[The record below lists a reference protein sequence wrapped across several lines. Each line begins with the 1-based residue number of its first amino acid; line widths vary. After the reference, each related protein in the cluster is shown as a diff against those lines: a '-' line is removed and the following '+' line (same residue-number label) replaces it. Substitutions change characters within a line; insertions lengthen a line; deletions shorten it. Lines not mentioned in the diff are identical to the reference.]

1 VSIALATTVPAQLR
15 LRIKDHPG
23 RDFLA
28 VGGAWLSAEQL
39 RDRAL
44 RLATGL
50 YRLGVRPGD
59 RVASIMPNRI
69 EAAELLFACTELG
82 AVSVPLNIFLR
93 GEFLRYQL
101 TDCDPAVLIVD
112 AAARETAAAMIKET
126 GLPTRLIALDPIAG
140 DAADDAASGGAG
152 VPSFAGLL
160 RDPDPV
166 WPAPEPGTLATI
178 LYTSGTTGLPKGCM
192 ITHGYMLHWPKAHL
206 MFGWFTPSDTSI
218 STLPL
223 YHGFG
228 LSGLMSTL
236 ASGGRIRFEAE
247 FSAGTLIARA
257 REAGA
262 TQLWAVGAI
271 GAALLATPPG
281 PGDKDHTLE
290 RCVFIPLAPMAQR
303 QFEERFGT
311 RVLAEGYGQTEVLP
325 ATMGGVREG
334 RDRPS
339 AGRAVPWLRVAVV
352 DDADN
357 VLPPGKS
364 GEIVVRPGEPNSVFA
379 GYWRK
384 EQATMETWRN
394 LWHHTGD
401 LGYFDDEGMLYFVD
415 RKKDALRR
423 RGENVSSVEIE
434 IAILKHPDIAHAAV
448 HAAPSELSEDE
459 IKACL
464 VMEPGT
470 TVEPAELFRFFREN
484 LPYYAVPRYVQIM
497 DALPVNAVGRVLKHK
512 LRDDWNAPGT
522 VDFLALGLRIE
533 KSARR

>member
-1 VSIALATTVPAQLR
+1 MTIEIATTLPAQLAK
-15 LRIKDHPG
+15 RIADDPAG
-23 RDFLA
+23 DFIA
-28 VGGAWLSAEQL
+28 VGGDWLTAAQIG
-39 RDRAL
+39 DRAL

-50 YRLGVRPGD
+50 HRLGIRPGD
-59 RVASIMPNRI
+59 RIASIMPNRI
-69 EAAELLFACTELG
+69 EAAELLFACAELG
-82 AVSVPLNIFLR
+82 AVSVPLNVFLR

-101 TDCDPAVLIVD
+101 TDSDPVMLIVD
-112 AAARETAAAMIKET
+112 GAAYQPAEAMLKET
-126 GLPTRLIALDPIAG
+126 GLAAMLIALDDNP
-140 DAADDAASGGAG
+140 
-152 VPSFAGLL
+152 
-160 RDPDPV
+160 DPDVPQFGDLFIEPDPEPA
-166 WPAPEPGTLATI
+166 WPAPEPDTLMTI
-178 LYTSGTTGLPKGCM
+178 LYTSGTTGLPKGCL

-206 MFGWFTPSDTSI
+206 MFDWFKPSDTSI

-236 ASGGRIRFEAE
+236 ASGGKIRFEPE
-247 FSAGTLIARA
+247 FSASTLIARA
-257 REAGA
+257 RETGA

-281 PGDKDHTLE
+281 PGDKDHGLE
-290 RCVFIPLAPMAQR
+290 RCVFIPMAPAAQHA
-303 QFEERFGT
+303 FEERFGT

-339 AGRAVPWLRVAVV
+339 AGRAVPWLDVAVV
-352 DDADN
+352 DAADN
-357 VLPPGKS
+357 VLPPGNS
-364 GEIVVRPGEPNSVFA
+364 GEIVVRPGEPNSIFA

-384 EQATMETWRN
+384 EQATLESWRN

-401 LGYFDDEGMLYFVD
+401 LGYFDSDGMLYFVD

-423 RGENVSSVEIE
+423 RGENVSSVELE
-434 IAILKHPDIAHAAV
+434 LAILKHPAVAQVAV

-464 VMEPGT
+464 VLEPGAA
-470 TVEPAELFRFFREN
+470 VEWEALFRYFSEH
-484 LPYYAVPRYVQIM
+484 LPYYAVPRYVQVM
-497 DALPVNAVGRVLKHK
+497 DALPANAVGRVLKHK
-512 LRDDWNAPGT
+512 LRDSWDAPGT
-522 VDFLALGLRIE
+522 IDFTSLGLTIE

>member
-1 VSIALATTVPAQLR
+1 MGIPLATTVPGQFD
-15 LRIKDHPG
+15 LRIRDHPG

-28 VGGAWLSAEQL
+28 VGGGWLTAEQV

-50 YRLGVRPGD
+50 FRLGVRPGD

-69 EAAELLFACTELG
+69 EAAELLFACAELG
-82 AVSVPLNIFLR
+82 AVSVPLNVFLR
-93 GEFLRYQL
+93 GEFLRHQL
-101 TDCDPAVLIVD
+101 TDSDPAVLIVD
-112 AAARETAAAMIKET
+112 AAASGMAAAMIRET
-126 GLPTRLIALDPIAG
+126 GLPTRLISLD
-140 DAADDAASGGAG
+140 ADDPAAPG
-152 VPSFAGLL
+152 FAGLFEE
-160 RDPDPV
+160 PDPG
-166 WPAPEPGTLATI
+166 WPAPEPDTLMSV

-206 MFGWFTPSDTSI
+206 MFDWFKPSDTSI

-228 LSGLMSTL
+228 LSGLTSTL
-236 ASGGRIRFEAE
+236 ASGGRIRFEPE
-247 FSAGTLIARA
+247 FSASTLIARA
-257 REAGA
+257 RQTRA

-281 PGDKDHTLE
+281 PGDKDHALE
-290 RCVFIPLAPMAQR
+290 RCVFIPMSPAAQR
-303 QFEERFGT
+303 QFEGRFGT

-325 ATMGGVREG
+325 ATMGGVRDD

-339 AGRAVPWLRVAVV
+339 AGRAVPWLDVAVV

-357 VLPPGKS
+357 VLPAGKS
-364 GEIVVRPGEPNSVFA
+364 GEIVVRPREPNSVFA
-379 GYWRK
+379 GYWRNEK
-384 EQATMETWRN
+384 ATLESWRN

-401 LGYFDDEGMLYFVD
+401 LGYFDSDGMLYFVD

-423 RGENVSSVEIE
+423 RGENISSAELE
-434 IAILKHPDIAHAAV
+434 TAILKHPDVAQVAV

-464 VMEPGT
+464 VLEPGAR
-470 TVEPAELFRFFREN
+470 VEPPELFRYFRDQ
-484 LPYYAVPRYVQIM
+484 LPYYAIPRYIEIM
-497 DALPVNAVGRVLKHK
+497 PQLPVNAVGRVQKHK
-512 LRDDWNAPGT
+512 LRDSWNAPGT
-522 VDFLALGLRIE
+522 IDFQALGLRID
-533 KSARR
+533 KTARR

>member
-1 VSIALATTVPAQLR
+1 VTISLAATLPAQLAKR
-15 LRIKDHPG
+15 VAEDPG
-23 RDFLA
+23 GDFMA
-28 VGGAWLSAEQL
+28 VGGDWLTAGQI

-50 YRLGVRPGD
+50 YRIGARPGD
-59 RVASIMPNRI
+59 RIASIMPNRI
-69 EAAELLFACTELG
+69 EAAELLFACAELG
-82 AVSVPLNIFLR
+82 AVSVPLNVYLR

-101 TDCDPAVLIVD
+101 ADCDPSVLIVD
-112 AAARETAAAMIKET
+112 AAAFEMAAAMLEENGI
-126 GLPTRLIALDPIAG
+126 PARLIALD
-140 DAADDAASGGAG
+140 DAVPGVLSFGGL
-152 VPSFAGLL
+152 FT
-160 RDPDPV
+160 DPDPA
-166 WPAPEPGTLATI
+166 WPAPEPGTLMSI

-206 MFGWFTPSDTSI
+206 MFGWFKPSDTSI

-236 ASGGRIRFEAE
+236 ASGGRIRFEPQ

-257 REAGA
+257 RETGA
-262 TQLWAVGAI
+262 TQLWGVGAI

-281 PGDKDHTLE
+281 PGDRDHALE
-290 RCVFIPLAPMAQR
+290 RCVFIPMPPAAQH
-303 QFEERFGT
+303 QFEERFGVK
-311 RVLAEGYGQTEVLP
+311 VLAEGYGQTEVLP
-325 ATMGGVREG
+325 AAMGGVREG
-334 RDRPS
+334 RDLPS
-339 AGRAVPWLRVAVV
+339 AGRAVPWLEVAVV

-357 VLPPGKS
+357 VLPTGQS
-364 GEIVVRPGEPNSVFA
+364 GEIVVRPREPNSIFA

-384 EQATMETWRN
+384 TEATLETWRN

-401 LGYFDDEGMLYFVD
+401 LGYFDSAGMLYFVD

-423 RGENVSSVEIE
+423 RGENVSSVELE
-434 IAILKHPDIAHAAV
+434 LAIGRHPGVAQVAV

-464 VMEPGT
+464 VLEPGA
-470 TVEPAELFRFFREN
+470 VAEWPELFRYFREN
-484 LPYYAVPRYVQIM
+484 LPYYAVPRYVQVM
-497 DALPVNAVGRVLKHK
+497 DELPANAVGRVLKHR

-522 VDFLALGLRIE
+522 VDFQALGLTVE

>member
-1 VSIALATTVPAQLR
+1 VSISIAATLPAQLEK
-15 LRIKDHPG
+15 RITDDPTG
-23 RDFLA
+23 DFIA
-28 VGGAWLSAEQL
+28 VGGDWHTAAQI

-50 YRLGVRPGD
+50 YRSGVRPGD
-59 RVASIMPNRI
+59 RVASIMANRM
-69 EAAELLFACTELG
+69 EAAELLFACAELG

-101 TDCDPAVLIVD
+101 ADCDPSVLIVD
-112 AAARETAAAMIKET
+112 AAAYEMAAAMLSEAGI
-126 GLPTRLIALDPIAG
+126 PARLIALD
-140 DAADDAASGGAG
+140 DADQDG
-152 VPSFAGLL
+152 PTFAGLFT
-160 RDPDPV
+160 DPDPA
-166 WPAPEPGTLATI
+166 WPAPEPDTLMSI

-206 MFGWFTPSDTSI
+206 MFDWFKPSDTAI

-236 ASGGRIRFEAE
+236 ASGGRIRFEPE

-257 REAGA
+257 RETGA

-281 PGDKDHTLE
+281 PGDRDHALE
-290 RCVFIPLAPMAQR
+290 RCVFIPMSPGAQH
-303 QFEERFGT
+303 QFEGRFGVD
-311 RVLAEGYGQTEVLP
+311 VLAEGYGQTEVLP
-325 ATMGGVREG
+325 ATMGGVRKG
-334 RDRPS
+334 RERPS
-339 AGRAVPWLRVAVV
+339 AGHAVPWLNVAVV

-357 VLPPGKS
+357 VLPEGRS
-364 GEIVVRPGEPNSVFA
+364 GEIVVRPREPNSIFA

-384 EQATMETWRN
+384 EQATLQAWQN

-401 LGYFDDEGMLYFVD
+401 LGYFDADGMLYFVD

-423 RGENVSSVEIE
+423 RGENVSSVELE
-434 IAILKHPDIAHAAV
+434 TAILKHPDVVQVAV

-464 VMEPGT
+464 ILRPGAA
-470 TVEPAELFRFFREN
+470 VEPAALFQYLKEN
-484 LPYYAVPRYVQIM
+484 LPYYAIPRYIQVM
-497 DALPVNAVGRVLKHK
+497 GELPANAVGRILKHK
-512 LRDDWNAPGT
+512 LRDDWNAAGT
-522 VDFLALGLRIE
+522 IDFQALGLTVE